1 MPLFEFQYISLA
13 LQTVI
18 ACFLQ
23 VIYTQGTTGL
33 VYRLSPRFCSL
44 QYEFYLLFPITT
56 EGASYLT
63 AAAVLEV
70 LTLFFPLIYN
80 QYCS

>member
-1 MPLFEFQYISLA
+1 MPLFEFEYISLA

-23 VIYTQGTTGL
+23 IMYMYTQGTTAL

-44 QYEFYLLFPITT
+44 QYEFYMLFPITT

-80 QYCS
+80 Q